1 MPKNLPNNIS
11 AENMP
16 NKMSENIPENIP
28 NRMPQDIPN
37 KIPEDL
43 PDNIPEDILN
53 RMAEDLPDRMSEDMS
68 DRMPEDLSIR
78 KCINV
83 MVGIT
88 RRKIIL
94 NIFFLIKGLFPLSID
109 RKLASSASSAAD
121 IGQFWLGERRKSR
134 ILPKST
140 CRTTIQ
146 LHSLYLKGLSKALCL
161 VTASRTE
168 DLKLW
173 HLHDTNCCPERSYR
187 DHVQDSASLN
197 SGNNSLLCG

>member
-1 MPKNLPNNIS
+1 MS

-16 NKMSENIPENIP
+16 NRMSENIS
-28 NRMPQDIPN
+28 
-37 KIPEDL
+37 KICQIECHK
-43 PDNIPEDILN
+43 ICQIESQKIYQIICQK
-53 RMAEDLPDRMSEDMS
+53 MS

-134 ILPKST
+134 ILPKSRAEQQFNCT
-140 CRTTIQ
+140 HYI
-146 LHSLYLKGLSKALCL
+146 SKDCQRHCVL
-161 VTASRTE
+161 
-168 DLKLW
+168 
-173 HLHDTNCCPERSYR
+173 
-187 DHVQDSASLN
+187 
-197 SGNNSLLCG
+197 